1 LKKKCVY
8 IGEGAAEGRQKR
20 TSNACKSADID
31 KIHLICY
38 NKEKKTVKCAQYIK
52 KSQSAFGDRVSQ
64 WTVLS
69 NAAHH
74 REPSPVTLDDSKP
87 IAFDYNQ
94 TSRDKLPFSQTN
106 SAKQVLQG
114 TVLRDTCGV
123 AENCP
128 L

>member
-1 LKKKCVY
+1 M
-8 IGEGAAEGRQKR
+8 EGWQKR

-31 KIHLICY
+31 KFHLICY
-38 NKEKKTVKCAQYIK
+38 NKEKKTVKCAQNSK
-52 KSQSAFGDRVSQ
+52 KIPKRVRGSRVTGVSQ

-94 TSRDKLPFSQTN
+94 MSRDKLPFSQTN